1 MKFGYARVSS
11 ASQNL
16 DRQIKALKK
25 DGCEQ
30 IYQEKISGKNLDR
43 PELKKLLQIIHVG
56 DEVVVL
62 DLDRLGRNNQ
72 DITSVMNQI
81 REKQATFRVLS
92 LPSFDGVT
100 DPNLKALL
108 NNLIIEI
115 YKYQAEAERQK
126 IIERQ
131 RQGIEIA
138 KQNGSYRGRETKYS
152 LKSKNA
158 QGRLIAQRML
168 NMFTDGYGNSQIARE
183 LGVSRKTVYNKRKQ
197 FEELGMI

>member
-16 DRQIKALKK
+16 ERQIRALEQE
-25 DGCEQ
+25 GCEQ
-30 IYQEKISGKNLDR
+30 IYQEKISGKNLER
-43 PELKKLLQIIHVG
+43 PELNDLLRIIKAD

-72 DITSVMNQI
+72 DITNVMNQI
-81 REKQATFRVLS
+81 REKHATFRILS
-92 LPSFDGVT
+92 LPSFDGVS

-126 IIERQ
+126 IRERQ

-138 KQNGSYRGRETKYS
+138 KQNGLYKGRATKYS
-152 LKSKNA
+152 LNSKNP
-158 QGRLIAQRML
+158 QGRIVAKRMIE
-168 NMFTDGYGNSQIARE
+168 MFNVGLGDSQIAE
-183 LGVSRKTVYNKRKQ
+183 TLGVSRKTIYNKRQK
-197 FEELGMI
+197 FIKENKF